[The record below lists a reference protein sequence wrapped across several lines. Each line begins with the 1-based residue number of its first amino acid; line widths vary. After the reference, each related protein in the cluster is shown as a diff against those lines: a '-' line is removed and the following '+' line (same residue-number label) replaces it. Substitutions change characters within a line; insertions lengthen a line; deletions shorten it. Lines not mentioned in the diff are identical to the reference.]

1 MQLRKFEA
9 GDFLNIFLRFLD
21 FWASFS
27 HKKFFMPKNS
37 LYLQISLLFSIVW
50 RRGKGIEFLLNFGTN
65 NLIIVSAFGSTVVF
79 VSKYLLK
86 CFYLLFDFGMFKK
99 CHVFFNF
106 FVVRIFVDHCLKTLF
121 LIMIDFIW

>member
-21 FWASFS
+21 FWGSFS
-27 HKKFFMPKNS
+27 HKNFSCQKAACIFRFRYCFPSSGGEVRKSSFF
-37 LYLQISLLFSIVW
+37 LILGQIISLLSMHLAPQL
-50 RRGKGIEFLLNFGTN
+50 FL
-65 NLIIVSAFGSTVVF
+65 F

-86 CFYLLFDFGMFKK
+86 CLCLLFDFGMFKK
-99 CHVFFNF
+99 CHVFYF
-106 FVVRIFVDHCLKTLF
+106 FLVRIFGDHCLKTLS